1 MAMFMTFMR
10 VLTHLNIGATLALA
24 LWLATFIAGGRP

>member
-1 MAMFMTFMR
+1 MAMFTTFMR

-24 LWLATFIAGGRP
+24 LWLATVIAGGTP